1 MGQRTQMQRT
11 ASASIK
17 FIPTIV
23 SIILCAFISGHAQS
37 SACSLKASELKPA
50 ADLYAL
56 RLGMTT
62 EEVKKALPLVEFGR
76 ANRIGVMRTSFNPH
90 FDPRVENAAFPDVRT
105 ISLDFLDSKLAAV
118 WIGYES
124 TFKWPKLD
132 AFVMNFS
139 QSLGVSP
146 NWQTKRNGRELDC
159 DGFSISA
166 QMIGGGPSLRINDEV
181 ARNLA
186 ETRLAE
192 ALDADEKQVIGDS
205 RTKSY
210 YLSDCPEKDS
220 IPPASRTIFKN
231 KEEAEK
237 AGYALSKNCQ

>member
-1 MGQRTQMQRT
+1 MHKT
-11 ASASIK
+11 AIASTK
-17 FIPTIV
+17 LIPTVI
-23 SIILCAFISGHAQS
+23 SIILCAFIVAHAQS
-37 SACSLKASELKPA
+37 PTCSLKASELKPA

-56 RLGMTT
+56 HLGMTT

-76 ANRIGVMRTSFNPH
+76 ADRIGVMRTSFNPH
-90 FDPRVENAAFPDVRT
+90 FDPRIESAAFPDVRT
-105 ISLDFLDSKLAAV
+105 ISLDFLDGKLVTV

-139 QSLGVSP
+139 QSLGVSQ

-159 DGFSISA
+159 DGFSIFA
-166 QMIGGGPSLRINDEV
+166 QMIAGGPSLRISDE
-181 ARNLA
+181 AAQTLA
-186 ETRLAE
+186 QARLAE
-192 ALDADEKQVIGDS
+192 AIDADEKQVVGDN

-210 YLSDCPEKDS
+210 YPSDCPEKDS
-220 IPPASRTIFKN
+220 VPQASRTIFKS

-237 AGYALSKNCQ
+237 AGYTLSKDCQ

>member
-1 MGQRTQMQRT
+1 MHRT
-11 ASASIK
+11 AIAKIK
-17 FIPTIV
+17 FIPTAV
-23 SIILCAFISGHAQS
+23 SIILCAFIVAHPQTPT
-37 SACSLKASELKPA
+37 CSLKATELKPA
-50 ADLYAL
+50 PDLYAL
-56 RLGMTT
+56 HLGMTT

-90 FDPRVENAAFPDVRT
+90 FDTRVENAAFPDVRT
-105 ISLDFLDSKLAAV
+105 ISLDFLDSKLTTV

-159 DGFSISA
+159 DGFSIFA
-166 QMIGGGPSLRINDEV
+166 QMIAGGPSLRISDE
-181 ARNLA
+181 AAQALA
-186 ETRLAE
+186 QTRLAE
-192 ALDADEKQVIGDS
+192 AIDADEKQVVGDS
-205 RTKSY
+205 RTKTY
-210 YLSDCPEKDS
+210 YPADCPEKDS
-220 IPPASRTIFKN
+220 VPPASRTIFKN

-237 AGYALSKNCQ
+237 AGYTLAKDCQ

>member
-1 MGQRTQMQRT
+1 MHQT
-11 ASASIK
+11 AIASIK
-17 FIPTIV
+17 FIPTVV
-23 SIILCAFISGHAQS
+23 SIILCAFIVAHPQS
-37 SACSLKASELKPA
+37 TCSLKANELKPA
-50 ADLYAL
+50 VDLYAL
-56 RLGMTT
+56 HLGMTMD
-62 EEVKKALPLVEFGR
+62 EVKKALPLVEFGR
-76 ANRIGVMRTSFNPH
+76 ADRIGVMRTSFNPH

-105 ISLDFLDSKLAAV
+105 ISLDFLDSRLATV

-159 DGFSISA
+159 DGFSIFA
-166 QMIGGGPSLRINDEV
+166 QMIAGGPSLRISDE
-181 ARNLA
+181 AAQNLA

-192 ALDADEKQVIGDS
+192 AIDADEKQVVGDS
-205 RTKSY
+205 RTKRY
-210 YLSDCPEKDS
+210 YPSDCPEKDS
-220 IPPASRTIFKN
+220 VPPASRTIFKN

-237 AGYALSKNCQ
+237 AGYTLSKDCQ